1 MTASTKTVRL
11 EKAANKRG
19 VARLAAVQALYQ
31 MDLTSAKMM
40 DVVNEFESYRFDQEV
55 DGEEGS
61 DKYRAADTAWF
72 RAVLAGV
79 IEEQGQIDPLIHHN
93 LPSDWPLKRIETLLR
108 AILRAGTW
116 ELRKRKDVPA
126 KVIISEYV
134 DVAKAFYDDD
144 EPKLVNGLLDRL
156 ARTLR
161 DDEDMAER
169 KGVIPAVTQTPV
181 EEISDEASDAV
192 ATETPNAEPNKEPAE
207 ALSENKS
214 GEDGEK
220 A

>member
-1 MTASTKTVRL
+1 MTASTKTAPL

-31 MDLTSAKMM
+31 MDLTSAKLM

-61 DKYRAADTAWF
+61 DKYRAADVQWF

-79 IEEQGQIDPLIHHN
+79 IEEQKQIDPLIHHN

-108 AILRAGTW
+108 SILRAGTW

-161 DDEDMAER
+161 DDEDMVER
-169 KGVIPAVTQTPV
+169 KGVIPAVV
-181 EEISDEASDAV
+181 EDPISDDTNADDTDIASV
-192 ATETPNAEPNKEPAE
+192 KAEEQIAKIDGDNNEV
-207 ALSENKS
+207 

>member
-1 MTASTKTVRL
+1 MTASTKNVRL

-31 MDLTSAKMM
+31 MDLTSAKML
-40 DVVNEFESYRFDQEV
+40 DVVNEFEQFRFDQEV

-79 IEEQGQIDPLIHHN
+79 IEDQGQIDPLIHHN

-134 DVAKAFYDDD
+134 DVAKAFYEDD

-169 KGVIPAVTQTPV
+169 KGVIPAVTQTPI
-181 EEISDEASDAV
+181 EEVSDEATDAG
-192 ATETPNAEPNKEPAE
+192 ADE
-207 ALSENKS
+207 APSENKS